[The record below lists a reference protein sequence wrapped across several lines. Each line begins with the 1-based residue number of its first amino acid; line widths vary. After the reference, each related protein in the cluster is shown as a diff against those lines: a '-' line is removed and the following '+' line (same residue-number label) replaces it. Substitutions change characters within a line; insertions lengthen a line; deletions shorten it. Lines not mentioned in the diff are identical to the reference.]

1 MSSTRDLSSSPS
13 LPLDEPAVLLGG
25 LTPSQFM
32 KRYWQKK
39 PLLIRQAMPGVRPP
53 VDRSTLLGMAEQE
66 DVESRLIVQQV
77 GQAQKATAKKRQAQ
91 AQAPWLLKHGPMPR
105 RALPPLSQA
114 RWTLLVQ
121 SLDLHV
127 PEAHDMLQPFRFI
140 PDARLDDLMMS
151 FATDGGGV
159 GPHYDSY
166 DVFLVQ
172 VHGRRRWRI
181 GRLQDTTL
189 VPDMP
194 LKILHHF
201 EPEQEWVLEPGDM
214 LYLPPQW
221 AHDGIAE
228 GECMTC
234 SVGFRVPERNGL
246 AAEMLLRVADSVD
259 DSVRSLYRDPAQPA
273 TAQPACI
280 PTALRDFA
288 QDAVRR
294 VLQEP
299 HALHTALGEIMTEP
313 KPKVWFEAGEGLVPG
328 QGVCL
333 DPRTRMLYDE
343 RSIYVNGES
352 WQATAHQGRLL
363 RVLADQR
370 RLSAKAL
377 SKASADVMDL
387 LTQWAEDGWL
397 RSETTE

>member
-1 MSSTRDLSSSPS
+1 MPMSRSLDLPDQAP
-13 LPLDEPAVLLGG
+13 LPLDQPATLLGG
-25 LTPSQFM
+25 LTPAQFM

-39 PLLIRQAMPGVRPP
+39 PLLVRQAMPGVRPP
-53 VDRSTLLGMAEQE
+53 VDRATMLGMAERD
-66 DVESRLIVQQV
+66 DVESRLIVQQTP
-77 GQAQKATAKKRQAQ
+77 TAGKKRLSAGQT
-91 AQAPWLLKHGPMPR
+91 PWQLKHGPIAR
-105 RALPPLSQA
+105 RSLPALSQS

-127 PEAHDMLQPFRFI
+127 PQAHAMLQPFRFI

-159 GPHYDSY
+159 GPHFDSY
-166 DVFLVQ
+166 DVFLIQ

-181 GRLQDTTL
+181 GRLNDTTL
-189 VPDMP
+189 VPDVP

-234 SVGFRVPERNGL
+234 SVGFRVPERSGL

-259 DSVRSLYRDPAQPA
+259 DTVRTLYRDPSQPA
-273 TAQPACI
+273 TAQPASI
-280 PTALRDFA
+280 PAALQTFA
-288 QDAVRR
+288 HEAVQRA
-294 VLQEP
+294 LQTP
-299 HALHTALGEIMTEP
+299 HALNTALGEIMTEP
-313 KPKVWFEAGEGLVPG
+313 KPKVWFESSNGLLLGAGVR
-328 QGVCL
+328 L
-333 DPRTRMLYDE
+333 DPRTRMLYDD

-352 WQATAHQGRLL
+352 WRATAHQGRLL
-363 RVLADQR
+363 RLLADQR
-370 RLSAKAL
+370 WLSAQAV
-377 SKASADVMDL
+377 SKASPDVLEL
-387 LTQWAEDGWL
+387 LEQWAEDGWL
-397 RSETTE
+397 QSDTPE

>member
-1 MSSTRDLSSSPS
+1 MPMSRPLDLPDQAP
-13 LPLDEPAVLLGG
+13 LPLDQPATLLGG
-25 LTPSQFM
+25 LTPAQFM

-39 PLLIRQAMPGVRPP
+39 PLLVRQAMPGVRPP
-53 VDRSTLLGMAEQE
+53 VDRATLLGMAERD
-66 DVESRLIVQQV
+66 DVESRLIVQQ
-77 GQAQKATAKKRQAQ
+77 GQTAGRKRQTPGQ
-91 AQAPWLLKHGPMPR
+91 TPWQLKHGPIAR
-105 RALPPLSQA
+105 RSLPALSQA

-127 PEAHDMLQPFRFI
+127 PQAHDMLQPFRFI

-166 DVFLVQ
+166 DVFLIQ

-181 GRLQDTTL
+181 GRLNDATL
-189 VPDMP
+189 VPDVP

-234 SVGFRVPERNGL
+234 SVGFRAPERSGL
-246 AAEMLLRVADSVD
+246 AAEMLLRVAEAVD
-259 DSVRSLYRDPAQPA
+259 DTGRTLYRDPSQPA
-273 TAQPACI
+273 TVQPASI
-280 PTALRDFA
+280 PAALQTFA
-288 QDAVRR
+288 QEAVQR
-294 VLQEP
+294 VLQTP

-313 KPKVWFEAGEGLVPG
+313 KPKVWFESSNGLIPG
-328 QGVCL
+328 RGVRL
-333 DPRTRMLYDE
+333 DPRTRMLYDD

-352 WQATAHQGRLL
+352 WRASAHQGRLL
-363 RVLADQR
+363 RLLADQR
-370 RLSAKAL
+370 WLSAQAV
-377 SKASADVMDL
+377 SKASPDVLEL
-387 LTQWAEDGWL
+387 LEQWAEDGWL
-397 RSETTE
+397 QPDTPE